1 MINFSTITG
10 FSWDEGNARK
20 NQDKHGVTQ
29 SAAEEVF
36 FNQPLLI
43 VADDKHSQVE
53 LRYVALGST
62 NLDVL
67 LTVVFTLRQEQSLI
81 RIISAR
87 AMSKKERIYYEKND

>member
-10 FSWDEGNARK
+10 FSWDVGSARK
-20 NQDKHGVTQ
+20 SQDKHGVTQ

-36 FNQPLLI
+36 FNQPLLF
-43 VADDKHSQVE
+43 VSDDKHSQVE
-53 LRYVALGST
+53 SRYVALGST

-67 LTVVFTLRQEQSLI
+67 LTVVFTLRQEHSLI

>member
-67 LTVVFTLRQEQSLI
+67 LTVVFTLRQELSLI

-87 AMSKKERIYYEKND
+87 AMSKKGRIYYEKND

>member
-10 FSWDEGNARK
+10 FSWDVGNARK
-20 NQDKHGVTQ
+20 SQDKHGVTQ

-43 VADDKHSQVE
+43 VSDDKHSQVE
-53 LRYVALGST
+53 SRYVALGLT

-67 LTVVFTLRQEQSLI
+67 LTVVFTLRQEPSLI